1 MKPWL
6 TLFVDR
12 HLEREP
18 RLALFLD
25 RRVDVESCLALF
37 LDRRVDV
44 ESARFPLGSSS
55 SGKGRSSYFRPTL
68 QGEEPLALFLDRRV
82 DVESCSA
89 RFPLGQ
95 IVLLA
100 GRAAVGLISPRRIDS
115 PRGRTL
121 AGSFCRPLRRERAAL
136 GSFPR
141 PPGRRGIVLGSFS
154 PWPDRPSSG
163 KGRSWP
169 YFT

>member
-12 HLEREP
+12 PFEREP

-25 RRVDVESCLALF
+25 RRVDVLSISFSRPPGRRGIVPGSFSRPPGLDSFSPSPDRPSSEGPQLALF
-37 LDRRVDV
+37 SLD
-44 ESARFPLGSSS
+44 GS
-55 SGKGRSSYFRPTL
+55 TL
-68 QGEEPLALFLDRRV
+68 QGEEPWLTLFVDRCAEREPRLALFLDRRV

-115 PRGRTL
+115 PRGRTVVC
-121 AGSFCRPLRRERAAL
+121 S
-136 GSFPR
+136 
-141 PPGRRGIVLGSFS
+141 
-154 PWPDRPSSG
+154 
-163 KGRSWP
+163 
-169 YFT
+169 